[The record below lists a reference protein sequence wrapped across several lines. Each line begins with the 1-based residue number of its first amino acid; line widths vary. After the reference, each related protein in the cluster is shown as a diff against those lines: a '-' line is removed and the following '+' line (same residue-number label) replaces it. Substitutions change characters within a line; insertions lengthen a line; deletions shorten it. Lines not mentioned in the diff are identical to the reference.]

1 MAGTYSLSSGYYDEY
16 YKRALKIRTLIK
28 EDFKKA
34 LEKYDVI
41 ITPTSPSTAFKL
53 KEKTTSPL
61 RMYKSDLCTT
71 AINIAGLPAISICC
85 GFKNHLPIGLQII
98 GKYFDEKTILRVAY
112 TFEQNSAYHIKR
124 AVI

>member
-28 EDFKKA
+28 EDFRKA
-34 LEKYDVI
+34 FEKYDVI
-41 ITPTSPSTAFKL
+41 IIPTSPSTAFKL
-53 KEKTTSPL
+53 KEKTENPL
-61 RMYKSDLCTT
+61 GMYKSDLCTT

-85 GFKNHLPIGLQII
+85 GFKDNLPIGLQIV
-98 GKYFDEKTILRVAY
+98 GRHFDEKTIMQLAY
-112 TFEQNSAYHIKR
+112 TFEQNTEYYRKR